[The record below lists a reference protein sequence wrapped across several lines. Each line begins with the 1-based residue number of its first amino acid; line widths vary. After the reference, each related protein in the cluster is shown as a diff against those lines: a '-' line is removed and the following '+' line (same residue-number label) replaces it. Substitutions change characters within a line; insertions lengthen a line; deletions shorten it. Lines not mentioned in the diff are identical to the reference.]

1 MDILNG
7 FDVNNGVGIR
17 RQSSVVHDG
26 RAAVGFV
33 LGRHRGAVQHTRNAV
48 KFLTGR
54 ERLHAG
60 KNSSRP
66 CSLLTGRPLGTG
78 SDVGGQETD
87 DQQHRD
93 AESESREKYRGAGIA
108 QWLVRQTR
116 D

>member
-1 MDILNG
+1 MDILNR
-7 FDVNNGVGIR
+7 FDVNKGVGIR

-26 RAAVGFV
+26 RAAVTFV
-33 LGRHRGAVQHTRNAV
+33 RGRHRGAVQRTRNTV
-48 KFLTGR
+48 KLLTGR
-54 ERLHAG
+54 EGLHAG

-66 CSLLTGRPLGTG
+66 CSLLTGRRLGAG

-87 DQQHRD
+87 DQQRRD
-93 AESESREKYRGAGIA
+93 AESESREKNRGAGIA